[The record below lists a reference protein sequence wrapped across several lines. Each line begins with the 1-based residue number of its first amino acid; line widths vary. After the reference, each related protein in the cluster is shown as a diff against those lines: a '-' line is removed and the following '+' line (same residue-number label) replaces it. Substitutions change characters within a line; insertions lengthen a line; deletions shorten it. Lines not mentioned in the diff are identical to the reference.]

1 MDVTQEAAFPKGA
14 GYEGTACVMSVRTG
28 RSAACL
34 CCVSPNLELLGFVV
48 LQALHYRGKSLLVV
62 TLGGDR
68 HGS

>member
-1 MDVTQEAAFPKGA
+1 MAVPREAAFPKGS
-14 GYEGTACVMSVRTG
+14 GVLGTACVMSVRTA

-48 LQALHYRGKSLLVV
+48 LQALHDRGKSLLAVP
-62 TLGGDR
+62 LGGDR